1 MIRASKDS
9 GALRHSSSFPEQA
22 ASWVVR
28 KRRLIPAS
36 RLWSLAYHRE
46 LCADE
51 NQNARTCWKEASCI
65 GLTPCQRAVEPPA
78 ARRGVDRV
86 GSRLL
91 AAGGSDE
98 LGECGADLVGRVF
111 LKEMPP
117 LDRHLTLVDPAAAK
131 FPRASGHDGAG
142 IAEDEQLGD
151 PAVR

>member
-51 NQNARTCWKEASCI
+51 NQNASTCWKEASCI
-65 GLTPCQRAVEPPA
+65 GLTPCQRALERRQ
-78 ARRGVDRV
+78 RRGAHRF

-91 AAGGSDE
+91 AADGSDE

-117 LDRHLTLVDPAAAK
+117 LYRHLTLVDPAAAK